1 MGLDP
6 FSILRALC
14 LVAVAMYMLGTAY
27 MYVSQRSY
35 QYFPGHQGLAASAV
49 GLSGVQDLKLASSD
63 GETLQAWYAPAA
75 VSRPTILFLH
85 GNGGEIAD
93 RGERFAAYQ
102 AQGFGVFFL
111 SYRGYGASSGSPS
124 EGGLVRDAFTAYDWL
139 VGHGVRP
146 EQIMVVGESLGGG
159 VAVQLAAQRPV
170 AALALEA
177 TFASAVNV
185 ASLVYWWLPVRLLM
199 KDKFESILVIDKIHA
214 PLLITHGEADEIIPL
229 IEGQKL
235 FARANEP
242 KQMIVVP
249 DGTHGSIFSA
259 ETWINEMK
267 FFDQHVVP
275 HTLSSRR
282 KPGPPE

>member
-49 GLSGVQDLKLASSD
+49 GLSGVRDLKLASND

-85 GNGGEIAD
+85 GNGGEIAG

-124 EGGLVRDAFTAYDWL
+124 ET
-139 VGHGVRP
+139 
-146 EQIMVVGESLGGG
+146 
-159 VAVQLAAQRPV
+159 
-170 AALALEA
+170 
-177 TFASAVNV
+177 
-185 ASLVYWWLPVRLLM
+185 
-199 KDKFESILVIDKIHA
+199 K
-214 PLLITHGEADEIIPL
+214 
-229 IEGQKL
+229 
-235 FARANEP
+235 
-242 KQMIVVP
+242 
-249 DGTHGSIFSA
+249 
-259 ETWINEMK
+259 
-267 FFDQHVVP
+267 
-275 HTLSSRR
+275 
-282 KPGPPE
+282 

>member
-1 MGLDP
+1 MGFDP

-14 LVAVAMYMLGTAY
+14 LVAVAMYALAAAF
-27 MYVSQRSY
+27 MYVSQRNY
-35 QYFPGHQGLAASAV
+35 QYFPSHQGLAASAV
-49 GLSGVQDLKLASSD
+49 GLSGVQDLKLAGSD
-63 GETLQAWYAPAA
+63 GETLQAWYAPAG
-75 VSRPTILFLH
+75 VSKPTILFLH

-139 VGHGVRP
+139 VGQGVRP
-146 EQIMVVGESLGGG
+146 EQIMLVGESLGGG

-199 KDKFESILVIDKIHA
+199 KDKFESILVIGKIHA

-229 IEGQKL
+229 IEGEKL
-235 FARANEP
+235 FAHANEP
-242 KQMIVVP
+242 KQMFVVP
-249 DGTHGSIFSA
+249 GGTHVSIFSG
-259 ETWINEMK
+259 ETWTREMM
-267 FFDQHVVP
+267 FFDQHTTP
-275 HTLSSRR
+275 
-282 KPGPPE
+282 